1 MKINKKAESLAGI
14 IIWVFIL
21 SITLLGIANI
31 VAFSQESLYEVSQ
44 KMNIQSLHS
53 TANTLSEYIDS
64 SSVNVGED
72 FYIFK
77 NTSTNTFEIFTGTAN
92 QNYQNIDK
100 NGEYVDDISTYS
112 GAVYS
117 RIFTLTARENFA
129 SGDIDIIDFTLKP
142 VLNR

>member
-1 MKINKKAESLAGI
+1 MNINKKAESLAGI

-21 SITLLGIANI
+21 SVTLVGIANI

-44 KMNIQSLHS
+44 KMNIQSLNS
-53 TANTLSEYIDS
+53 TANKLSEYINTS
-64 SSVNVGED
+64 SMSVGED

-77 NTSTNTFEIFTGTAN
+77 NTSTNTYEIFTGWVN
-92 QNYQNIDK
+92 ENYQNINK
-100 NGEYVDDISTYS
+100 YWEYVADISTYS

-117 RIFTLTARENFA
+117 RVFTLKSRNNFP
-129 SGDIDIIDFTLKP
+129 SGNIDIIDFTLKP

>member
-44 KMNIQSLHS
+44 KMNIQSLNS

-64 SSVNVGED
+64 SSVNVRED

-77 NTSTNTFEIFTGTAN
+77 NTSTNTFEIFTGAVN

-100 NGEYVDDISTYS
+100 NGEYVDDISIYS

>member
-44 KMNIQSLHS
+44 KMNIQSLNS

-77 NTSTNTFEIFTGTAN
+77 NTSTNTFEIFTGAVN